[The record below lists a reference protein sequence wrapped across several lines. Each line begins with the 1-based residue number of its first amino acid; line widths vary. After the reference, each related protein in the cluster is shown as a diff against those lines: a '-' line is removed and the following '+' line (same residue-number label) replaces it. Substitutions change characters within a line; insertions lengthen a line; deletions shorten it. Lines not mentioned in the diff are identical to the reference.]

1 MKILLSNIITIKEPT
16 KEVLDYFK
24 NKLTY
29 ANPQYARVRAMG
41 YSAYKVPKDIKL
53 YNLYEGNLY
62 IPMGCFEDL
71 WKLHPVL
78 SDYVDYCVSKPIKIE
93 NNIKLRDYQ
102 EPCVRAVKEYCN
114 VILSM
119 GCGMGKT
126 LSCLG
131 AIGEIKERTLWLAGT
146 IDLIKQAEN
155 SCKTFMNC
163 KTSFISEGKMDLS
176 GDIVFG
182 TVASVYKFVDNGELS
197 QNEFGCVVLDECF
210 PTGTKISTPNGYKN
224 IEDIKIGDYVYS
236 YNHDTNKVEIKKVD
250 YLFNKDVD
258 TLLTIKLSNG
268 TIFSCTE
275 NHPIYCNDKYIRAD
289 ELKVGDELYDMQSLW
304 KRTKRERLYKGNVAI
319 QDKTFRENGDSLLF
333 QRMWA
338 KIKCNKV
345 RRTEQVGGM
354 ATKNERTQPNVQSI
368 DKGKSS
374 NLFANERRLET
385 KSTWWKWDRVNK
397 TSRNAIQRV
406 EKNDRCNSRITDKNV
421 PKNWK
426 WIPTHIQSGFRDTF
440 HKISN
445 RNRRGNTSWF
455 TTERNRQEKEQL
467 SSRVRVE
474 SITIQKQSNI
484 GKSTES
490 ARRIKVY
497 NIGVEDNHNYFVS
510 DILVHNCHHL
520 SANPKSLQM
529 VRTVF
534 EYFPAKYRVGL
545 SATIYRSDGL
555 DKAIIDIIGKVKYN
569 IVQKKQDYYC
579 MYNDECLMTF
589 PTSKFQVPCHV
600 KAIDTNYTID
610 DRPVFMHNGG
620 TINFAA
626 LISDIA
632 HDVDRNNLILK
643 DLYKMQGST
652 IVLSDRL
659 DQLAFLY
666 EKLDNAVLITGDM
679 SKRQREKGLNDVR
692 DGKVKYLLASYNL
705 AKEGLDAPI
714 LENLVLATP
723 IKAFS
728 SVVQSIGRIQRPY
741 KDKKV
746 AYVYDYCDN
755 VGMLLKFYVKRRA
768 IYRKNGWVIDNMYLG
783 GE

>member
-78 SDYVDYCVSKPIKIE
+78 SDYVDYCVSKPIKVE

-114 VILSM
+114 VILRM

-131 AIGEIKERTLWLAGT
+131 AIGEIKQRTLWLAGT

-197 QNEFGCVVLDECF
+197 QNEFGCVVLDE
-210 PTGTKISTPNGYKN
+210 
-224 IEDIKIGDYVYS
+224 
-236 YNHDTNKVEIKKVD
+236 
-250 YLFNKDVD
+250 
-258 TLLTIKLSNG
+258 
-268 TIFSCTE
+268 
-275 NHPIYCNDKYIRAD
+275 
-289 ELKVGDELYDMQSLW
+289 
-304 KRTKRERLYKGNVAI
+304 
-319 QDKTFRENGDSLLF
+319 
-333 QRMWA
+333 
-338 KIKCNKV
+338 
-345 RRTEQVGGM
+345 
-354 ATKNERTQPNVQSI
+354 
-368 DKGKSS
+368 
-374 NLFANERRLET
+374 
-385 KSTWWKWDRVNK
+385 
-397 TSRNAIQRV
+397 
-406 EKNDRCNSRITDKNV
+406 
-421 PKNWK
+421 
-426 WIPTHIQSGFRDTF
+426 
-440 HKISN
+440 
-445 RNRRGNTSWF
+445 
-455 TTERNRQEKEQL
+455 
-467 SSRVRVE
+467 
-474 SITIQKQSNI
+474 
-484 GKSTES
+484 
-490 ARRIKVY
+490 
-497 NIGVEDNHNYFVS
+497 
-510 DILVHNCHHL
+510 CHHL

-692 DGKVKYLLASYNL
+692 DGKIKYLLASYNL

>member
-1 MKILLSNIITIKEPT
+1 MKIQLSNIITINEPS

-24 NKLTY
+24 KKLTY
-29 ANPQYARVRAMG
+29 SNPQYARVRAMG
-41 YSAYKVPKDIKL
+41 YSTYKIPKEVKL
-53 YNLYEGNLY
+53 YNIYEGKLY

-71 WKLHPVL
+71 WRIHPVL
-78 SDYVDYCVSKPIKIE
+78 ADYVDYCVSKPIKIE

-114 VILSM
+114 VVLSM

-131 AIGEIKERTLWLAGT
+131 AVGEIKERTLWLAGT

-197 QNEFGCVVLDECF
+197 QDEFGCVVLDECF
-210 PTGTKISTPNGYKN
+210 PAGTKISTPNGYKN
-224 IEDIKIGDYVYS
+224 IEDIKKGDYVYS
-236 YNHDTNKVEIKKVD
+236 YNHDSNSIEVKKVD
-250 YLFNKDVD
+250 YLFNKRVD

-268 TIFSCTE
+268 TMFSCTE
-275 NHPIYCNDKYIRAD
+275 NHPIYCNGKYIRAD
-289 ELKVGDELYDMQSLW
+289 ELKVGDELYDMQS
-304 KRTKRERLYKGNVAI
+304 
-319 QDKTFRENGDSLLF
+319 
-333 QRMWA
+333 
-338 KIKCNKV
+338 
-345 RRTEQVGGM
+345 
-354 ATKNERTQPNVQSI
+354 
-368 DKGKSS
+368 
-374 NLFANERRLET
+374 
-385 KSTWWKWDRVNK
+385 ST
-397 TSRNAIQRV
+397 I
-406 EKNDRCNSRITDKNV
+406 
-421 PKNWK
+421 
-426 WIPTHIQSGFRDTF
+426 
-440 HKISN
+440 
-445 RNRRGNTSWF
+445 
-455 TTERNRQEKEQL
+455 
-467 SSRVRVE
+467 RVE
-474 SITIQKQSNI
+474 SIEIRKQGNI
-484 GKSTES
+484 GKSTKS
-490 ARRIKVY
+490 DKGVKVY

-520 SANPKSLQM
+520 SANPSSLQM

-534 EYFPAKYRVGL
+534 EYFPAKYKVGL

-579 MYNDECLMTF
+579 MYNDECLMKF
-589 PTSKFQVPCHV
+589 PTTKFQVPCHV
-600 KAIDTNYTID
+600 KVIETNYTID
-610 DRPVFMHNGG
+610 DKPVYMHNGG

-632 HDVDRNNLILK
+632 HDTERNNLILE

-666 EKLDNAVLITGDM
+666 GKLDNAVLITGDM
-679 SKRQREKGLNDVR
+679 AKKQREKGLNDVR
-692 DGKVKYLLASYNL
+692 EGKVKYLLASYNL

-755 VGMLLKFYVKRRA
+755 VGMLLKFYTKRRA
-768 IYRKNGWVIDNMYLG
+768 IYRKNGWIIDNMYLG